1 MYQPTREQIAD
12 LAQAVANIAQGI
24 ADFFNDP
31 ANEAAYQEWYRQKYG
46 QYDRRG
52 IHHESL

>member
-1 MYQPTREQIAD
+1 MYQPTREQIAE
-12 LAQAVANIAQGI
+12 LAQAVANIAQVI

-31 ANEAAYQEWYRQKYG
+31 KNEAAYQEWYRQKYG

>member
-1 MYQPTREQIAD
+1 METLTTSQIAE
-12 LAQAVANIAQGI
+12 LAQAVANIAQVI

-31 ANEAAYQEWYRQKYG
+31 ENEAAYQEWYRQKYG

-52 IHHESL
+52 IHDESL